1 MGQNMMQNEAP
12 MQQNSTPT
20 PPPMSEEKV
29 REGKKNSIFV
39 FIVLILA
46 VIVAAVLISKSSQVN
61 TEVDNMQINT
71 GDTMEVEVL
80 DDNASSELSDIQ
92 ADLDAM
98 TIDDLDQDL
107 Q

>member
-1 MGQNMMQNEAP
+1 M
-12 MQQNSTPT
+12 
-20 PPPMSEEKV
+20 
-29 REGKKNSIFV
+29 
-39 FIVLILA
+39 
-46 VIVAAVLISKSSQVN
+46 LISKSSQVN